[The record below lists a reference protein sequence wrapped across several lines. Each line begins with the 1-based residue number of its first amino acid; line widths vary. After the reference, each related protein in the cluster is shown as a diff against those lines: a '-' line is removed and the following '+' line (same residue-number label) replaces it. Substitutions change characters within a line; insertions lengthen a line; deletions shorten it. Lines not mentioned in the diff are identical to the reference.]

1 MSLRER
7 IGIDLS
13 RDVRIEDGVVWAA
26 KNDVKYLDIQLDN
39 DTNDITT
46 FDEPLFAAFGLP
58 ATL

>member
-1 MSLRER
+1 MGLRER

-26 KNDVKYLDIQLDN
+26 QNDVKYLDIQLDN

-46 FDEPLFAAFGLP
+46 FDA
-58 ATL
+58 